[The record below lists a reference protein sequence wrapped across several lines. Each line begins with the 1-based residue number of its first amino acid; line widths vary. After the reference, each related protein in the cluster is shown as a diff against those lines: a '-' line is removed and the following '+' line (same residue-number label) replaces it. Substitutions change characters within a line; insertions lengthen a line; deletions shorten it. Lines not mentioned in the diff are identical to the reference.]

1 MAVSELIN
9 MPKRSRVARKQKAL
23 ARIERVSE
31 LLAKGY
37 SVSYISK
44 DLFGTDKQ
52 TLRVYQW
59 INRLTKYTEKRILDN
74 TTLYISNMSVGYQ
87 QVINTAWESWIKS
100 HTDHKGEPRSPQVV
114 YLDRVLA
121 AMEGFRKLHGLD
133 KTVPKDESN
142 TKGAQG
148 LDWDSLTARKS
159 LSSVTVNIN
168 GQAPNVPSNR
178 DNNSSDNAI
187 VHVSP
192 SLSNDQKV
200 AELKDAVEQRIE
212 ELHRRAEEKA
222 KREAQEAIPSS
233 QDEPVGR
240 QDARVV
246 VTHANPLPTKKKII
260 KVRKPVAPV
269 KRTIIV
275 QDASPLG
282 E

>member
-168 GQAPNVPSNR
+168 GNAPSNG
-178 DNNSSDNAI
+178 NVATSL
-187 VHVSP
+187 VSQTVVEKQQERV
-192 SLSNDQKV
+192 S
-200 AELKDAVEQRIE
+200 ELKDAVEQRIE

-222 KREAQEAIPSS
+222 KREEQESTSS
-233 QDEPVGR
+233 LQDEPVGR
-240 QDARVV
+240 QEGRVI
-246 VTHANPLPTKKKII
+246 VTQPVPNTKKII
-260 KVRKPVAPV
+260 KVKKPIPV
-269 KRTIIV
+269 RRTIIV